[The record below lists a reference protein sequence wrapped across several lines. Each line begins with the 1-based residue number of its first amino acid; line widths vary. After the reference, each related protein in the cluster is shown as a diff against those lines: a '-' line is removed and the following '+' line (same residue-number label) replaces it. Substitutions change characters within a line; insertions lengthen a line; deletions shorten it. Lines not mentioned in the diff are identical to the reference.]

1 MVDIME
7 QFIHHE
13 NLKIF
18 RRQLALVK
26 DDAQRQLLSKLL
38 AGVKYRK
45 LIIADEIE
53 QHPLTVTV
61 QRFDPVD

>member
-26 DDAQRQLLSKLL
+26 DDAQRQLLLKLL
-38 AGVKYRK
+38 A
-45 LIIADEIE
+45 DEE
-53 QHPLTVTV
+53 AKA
-61 QRFDPVD
+61 PVATR